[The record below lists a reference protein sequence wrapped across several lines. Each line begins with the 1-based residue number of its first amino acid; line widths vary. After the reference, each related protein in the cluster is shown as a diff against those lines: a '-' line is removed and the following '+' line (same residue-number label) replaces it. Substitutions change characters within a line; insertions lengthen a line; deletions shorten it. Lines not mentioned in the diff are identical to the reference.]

1 MCSTIGRLIREISN
15 TSPDRTRSRKVRP
28 CERETMNAGS
38 FGEVVASA
46 VPIIRKVVVT
56 SVS

>member
-1 MCSTIGRLIREISN
+1 
-15 TSPDRTRSRKVRP
+15 
-28 CERETMNAGS
+28 MNAGS

-56 SVS
+56 SLADKADKHAEIADSSQLVLLRKSSLSEFK